1 MTDCNTPVYIV
12 YVMATE
18 KGNGG
23 IFHTTHDINEARTI
37 AQEQAMADPGR
48 EIYIATRTNIFV
60 AETTVR
66 ER

>member
-12 YVMATE
+12 YVGATE
-18 KGNGG
+18 KSNGG
-23 IFHTTHDINEARTI
+23 IFHTTHDISEARTI
-37 AQEQAMADPGR
+37 AQEQAMEDPGR
-48 EIYIATRTNIFV
+48 EICIATRTNIFV